1 MSDIKPPE
9 YAPVRIISSQEILT
23 IIPHRYPFLL
33 VDKVEIIEEN
43 KRCAGIKC
51 VSANEPYFHGH
62 FPGRPVF
69 PGVLILEAMAQTA
82 AAMMMSLPEV
92 RGHFA
97 YFAGINRAKFRRL
110 VVPGDTLKLFVEI
123 IRFKGKIGKLQG
135 AAFVGQE
142 LAAEAEFIA
151 AVD

>member
-1 MSDIKPPE
+1 MTDTHPRPYKTIRLITCE
-9 YAPVRIISSQEILT
+9 EILK

-33 VDKVEIIEEN
+33 VDKVEIVEEN
-43 KRCAGIKC
+43 KFCVGTKC
-51 VSANEPYFHGH
+51 VTANELYFHGH
-62 FPGRPVF
+62 FPAKPIL

-82 AAMMMSLPEV
+82 ASMMMSLPET

-97 YFAGINRAKFRRL
+97 YIAGINRAKFRRL
-110 VVPGDTLKLFVEI
+110 VVPGAVLKLFVET
-123 IRFKGKIGKLQG
+123 IRFKGKIGKLRG
-135 AAFVGQE
+135 AAYVEQE

>member
-1 MSDIKPPE
+1 MTDTKPHPYKPIRVITCE
-9 YAPVRIISSQEILT
+9 EILK

-43 KRCAGIKC
+43 KSCVGTKC
-51 VSANEPYFHGH
+51 VTANELYFHGH
-62 FPGRPVF
+62 FPTKPIL

-82 AAMMMSLPEV
+82 ASMMMSMPET

-97 YFAGINRAKFRRL
+97 YIAGINKAKFRRL
-110 VVPGDTLKLFVEI
+110 VVPGDVLKLFVET
-123 IRFKGKIGKLQG
+123 IRFKGKIGKLRG
-135 AAFVGQE
+135 AAYVEQE

-151 AVD
+151 AID